1 MPRPYLYALQ
11 GFVSAARHGNLSRA
25 AKSLHLTVSALS
37 HQIRGLEEQLDQR
50 LFVRNARGVELTA
63 DGRRLFERV
72 AGHLDAI
79 EHAMRP
85 YGARRDDV
93 LTLTLLPSLATSW
106 LVPRLPRFVA
116 LHPQLEINLQSSVA
130 VVDFDRETDVDA
142 GLRFGRGT
150 FPGLRTVHLFDDQVT
165 PSASPALIKRM
176 GRPTLKTLER
186 FPLLGDASTWSPWFE
201 RFGGTPPRRFVANF
215 DDTETLHRAAVEGLG
230 IALGRLTLIRP
241 LVSAGLLFPSSQ
253 NVSRRTARITSC
265 IPRARMTI
273 RGSPPSASGCSPRPA
288 TTPRRPRT
296 HRRRRRLASPRRR
309 SPAPGGRR
317 PASSFRDKRSGRVGT
332 HGRPQGFAISSS

>member
-116 LHPQLEINLQSSVA
+116 LHPQLEINLQSSTE
-130 VVDFDRETDVDA
+130 VVDFDRETDIDA
-142 GLRFGRGT
+142 GLRFGRGS
-150 FPGLRTVHLFDDQVT
+150 FPGLRTVHLFDDQAT
-165 PSASPALIKRM
+165 PAASPALIERL
-176 GRPTLKTLER
+176 GRPTMKTLER
-186 FPLLGDASTWSPWFE
+186 FPLLGNASTWSPWFE
-201 RFGGTPPRRFVANF
+201 RFGGTLPRRYVANF
-215 DDTETLHRAAVEGLG
+215 DDTETMHRAAVEGLG

-241 LVSAGLLFPSSQ
+241 LVTAGLLFPLFSECLKTDRAHYLVYPPRSDDHAGL
-253 NVSRRTARITSC
+253 SAFREWLLAEARDYAAQDVKTPPPEEARAPEEK
-265 IPRARMTI
+265 PRAR
-273 RGSPPSASGCSPRPA
+273 RKAARE
-288 TTPRRPRT
+288 
-296 HRRRRRLASPRRR
+296 
-309 SPAPGGRR
+309 
-317 PASSFRDKRSGRVGT
+317 
-332 HGRPQGFAISSS
+332 